1 MLQDAIPAMQ
11 LQRRQQQQ
19 QQAVPDP
26 YRVANAVNADRDT
39 VEFIDSWL
47 IVAALVTFIA
57 VLVVG

>member
-11 LQRRQQQQ
+11 LQRRQQQSQ
-19 QQAVPDP
+19 RHPFALADQ
-26 YRVANAVNADRDT
+26 VNADRDAI
-39 VEFIDSWL
+39 EFIVSWM